1 MLADA
6 RDQRVLQEI
15 AERVQRGDLVGA
27 RTRCETFL
35 GSIGD
40 AARQASV
47 RTWLGMIERRSANLP
62 AALAQFELVR
72 QSDRRNPHLLLQLG
86 LTHFELGQW
95 ERAEPLY
102 RDAIRLEP
110 RLPLAHYNLGVLLQ
124 QKREF
129 PAARRAFEAAL
140 VHQPRFPEALN
151 NLGNVLIECQDL
163 PGAEQ
168 CYRQALALQAGFA
181 YAHHGLGL
189 LMMRQMRH
197 TEALPSLHAA
207 VRHDP
212 AFVDGWLDLA
222 ECQAQV
228 GDVDAAKT
236 SVAEVLARD
245 PQHAVARFRRAMYA
259 GEQPPESTP
268 PELVERLYAGMAATF
283 DEHLLKHLGY
293 QTPTLLA
300 ETVKPWL
307 AAFEAAHAR
316 KPFVVDLGCGTGL
329 FGMQI
334 RSVCERL
341 VGVDLSGAMLETARS
356 RGVYDE
362 LVTCDVVAYL
372 NANQDAID
380 LIAASDVLIYVGNL
394 LPLFAAVAAR
404 LTLGGAFV
412 FSTETPDELAEGLCL
427 QPNGRYAHSVRY
439 IEQQAAENG
448 LRVIGSES
456 TVIRTENAAEV
467 KGFLF
472 VIEKPDLNLA

>member
-6 RDQRVLQEI
+6 RDQQVLQEI
-15 AERVQRGDLVGA
+15 ATRVQQGDLGNA
-27 RTRCETFL
+27 RVVCEKFL
-35 GSIGD
+35 ALVPD

-47 RTWLGMIERRSANLP
+47 RIWLGMIERRSANLP
-62 AALAQFELVR
+62 AALTQFELVR
-72 QSDRRNPHLLLQLG
+72 QSDRRNPQLLLQLG

-102 RDAIRLEP
+102 REAMRLEP

-124 QKREF
+124 HKREF

-168 CYRQALALQAGFA
+168 CYRQALALHAGFS

-197 TEALPSLHAA
+197 AEALPSLHAA

-212 AFVDGWLDLA
+212 AFLDGWLDLA
-222 ECQAQV
+222 ECQAQA

-236 SVAEVLARD
+236 SVAAVLARD
-245 PQHAVARFRRAMYA
+245 PQHPVARFRRAMYA

-293 QTPTLLA
+293 RTPTLLA

-307 AAFEAAHAR
+307 AKFETARAR

-362 LVTCDVVAYL
+362 LVTSDVVAYL

-404 LTLGGAFV
+404 LTEGGAFV

-427 QPNGRYAHSVRY
+427 QSNGRNAHSVRY

-456 TVIRTENAAEV
+456 TVIRTENAAAV

-472 VIEKPDLNLA
+472 VIEKPDLKIA

>member
-6 RDQRVLQEI
+6 RDQRALQEI
-15 AERVQRGDLVGA
+15 AERVQQGDLVGA

-102 RDAIRLEP
+102 REAIRLEP

-151 NLGNVLIECQDL
+151 NLGNVLIACQDL

-168 CYRQALALQAGFA
+168 CYRQALTLHAEFS

-197 TEALPSLHAA
+197 AEALPSLHAA
-207 VRHDP
+207 VRYDP
-212 AFVDGWLDLA
+212 AFLDGWLDLA
-222 ECQAQV
+222 ECQAQA

-236 SVAEVLARD
+236 SVAAVLARD
-245 PQHAVARFRRAMYA
+245 PQHPVARFRRAMYA
-259 GEQPPESTP
+259 GEQPPEFTP

-293 QTPTLLA
+293 QTPALLA

-307 AAFEAAHAR
+307 AKFEAAHAR

-372 NANQDAID
+372 NANQEAID
-380 LIAASDVLIYVGNL
+380 LIAASDVLIYIGNL
-394 LPLFAAVAAR
+394 LPMFAAVTAR
-404 LTLGGAFV
+404 LTAGGAFV

-456 TVIRTENAAEV
+456 TVIRTENAAAV

-472 VIEKPDLNLA
+472 VIEKPDLNVA